1 MELATLNLD
10 TYKIVKLLQTKGY
23 SEEQAEGIVTTLQ
36 DITLS
41 GVATKQD
48 VNALKNELKE
58 DLSDVRNELKEEIQ
72 DVRKEISNLLKFQ
85 VIQTLTIVG
94 VMIALFQIF

>member
-10 TYKIVKLLQTKGY
+10 TYKVVKLLQSKGY
-23 SEEQAEGIVTTLQ
+23 TEEQAEGFISTLQ

-48 VNALKNELKE
+48 IR
-58 DLSDVRNELKEEIQ
+58 DVRSEIQ
-72 DVRKEISNLLKFQ
+72 KVKVEINNLLKFQ
-85 VIQTLTIVG
+85 IIQTLTIVG

>member
-23 SEEQAEGIVTTLQ
+23 SEAQAEGFISTLQ

-48 VNALKNELKE
+48 LFNI
-58 DLSDVRNELKEEIQ
+58 RNELKEEIQ